1 MGRSSPFILGET
13 LQHHYET
20 FIGLEFASIIE
31 LLRNNTYVHNFM
43 YTGNSIEERI
53 KLKREASELLDNGQF
68 EIHKWESNVAW
79 LESKNIENP
88 SKILEY
94 IWNKQEDTLVVPINK
109 VGEMEK
115 V

>member
-1 MGRSSPFILGET
+1 MGGASPFILGGT

-20 FIGLEFASIIE
+20 CIGLEFASIIE
-31 LLRNNTYVHNFM
+31 LLRDNTYVHNLM
-43 YTGNSIEERI
+43 YTGNSIDEQI
-53 KLKREASELLDNGQF
+53 KLKREAYELLENGYI

-94 IWNKQEDTLVVPINK
+94 IWNKQDDTLVVPINK

>member
-1 MGRSSPFILGET
+1 MGGASPFILGGT
-13 LQHHYET
+13 LQHDYET
-20 FIGLEFASIIE
+20 CIGLEFASIIE
-31 LLRNNTYVHNFM
+31 LLRDNTYVHNLM
-43 YTGNSIEERI
+43 YTGNSIEEI
-53 KLKREASELLDNGQF
+53 KLKREAYEILENGQF

-94 IWNKQEDTLVVPINK
+94 IWDKQEDTLLVPINK
-109 VGEMEK
+109 VGEKEK